1 MALPRASRPGFQA
14 VRKPLTILA
23 DFERKGCDPV
33 RPTIAAVAATASL
46 FAALCASPPARAQSV
61 EEFYKSRP
69 VTMMVGFNVG
79 NIYDTVMRA
88 VARHIGK
95 YIPGNP
101 TVIPVNRPGAG
112 SLAAANQ
119 VFNASPRDGT
129 VIGVFNRSIP
139 TEPLLGSSVAAKFD
153 ATKFTWIGNV
163 GNEVSVCVT
172 RRETG
177 AKTWNDMITKP
188 MQVAVTSTSADT
200 GVYPLLLNNMFGA
213 KLKLVTGY
221 QGGADMTLALE
232 RGEVD
237 GRCGWSLGGIKTS
250 RPSWLRD
257 GQVNFPVQIGLRGS
271 PDLAG
276 IPLIMDQAASDQQRR
291 ILKLVIS
298 RQELAY
304 AFAAPPDLP
313 DDRTRALR
321 TAFDRTMK
329 DPEFLAE
336 ADKMGIEVSA
346 MTGGEVDRLM
356 KEIYETP
363 ADLVTEARRVI
374 SP

>member
-1 MALPRASRPGFQA
+1 M
-14 VRKPLTILA
+14 KT
-23 DFERKGCDPV
+23 
-33 RPTIAAVAATASL
+33 AAVAAVVVLLASSS
-46 FAALCASPPARAQSV
+46 APAQSV
-61 EEFYKSRP
+61 EEFYKTHP

-79 NIYDTVMRA
+79 NIYDTVMRT

-95 YIPGNP
+95 HIPGNP

-139 TEPLLGSSVAAKFD
+139 TEPLLGSSGAAKFD

-172 RRETG
+172 RRETR
-177 AKTWNDMITKP
+177 AKTWNDMVTKP
-188 MQVAVTSTSADT
+188 MQVAATSTSADT

-221 QGGADMTLALE
+221 QGGADMTLAVE

-237 GRCGWSLGGIKTS
+237 ARCGWSLAGIKS
-250 RPSWLRD
+250 GRPTWLGD
-257 GQVNFPVQIGLRGS
+257 GSPIHIPVQLGLRGS

-276 IPLIMDQAASDQQRR
+276 VPLIMDMAKTDQQRR
-291 ILKLVIS
+291 ILKLIMS
-298 RQELAY
+298 RQEWAY
-304 AFAAPPDLP
+304 AFAAPPEMP
-313 DDRTRALR
+313 AERTEVLR
-321 TAFDRTMK
+321 TAFDRTMQ
-329 DPEFLAE
+329 DPEFLA
-336 ADKMGIEVSA
+336 
-346 MTGGEVDRLM
+346 
-356 KEIYETP
+356 
-363 ADLVTEARRVI
+363 
-374 SP
+374 

>member
-1 MALPRASRPGFQA
+1 
-14 VRKPLTILA
+14 
-23 DFERKGCDPV
+23 
-33 RPTIAAVAATASL
+33 
-46 FAALCASPPARAQSV
+46 
-61 EEFYKSRP
+61 
-69 VTMMVGFNVG
+69 MMVGFNVG

-95 YIPGNP
+95 HIPGNP

-139 TEPLLGSSVAAKFD
+139 TEPLLGSSRDGQV
-153 ATKFTWIGNV
+153 
-163 GNEVSVCVT
+163 
-172 RRETG
+172 RRHQIHLDRQCRQRG
-177 AKTWNDMITKP
+177 QRLRRPGGKPARRPGNDMIAKP
-188 MQVAVTSTSADT
+188 MQFAVTSTSADT
-200 GVYPLLLNNMFGA
+200 GVYPLMLNNLFGA

-237 GRCGWSLGGIKTS
+237 GRCGWSLGGIKTA
-250 RPSWLRD
+250 RPSWLKD
-257 GQVNFPVQIGLRGS
+257 GQVNVTVQLGLRGS

-276 IPLIMDQAASDQQRR
+276 VPLIMDQAANEQQRR

-304 AFAAPPDLP
+304 AFAAPPEVP
-313 DDRTRALR
+313 DDRSQGVAHGVRSDHEGCRVSRRSRKAG
-321 TAFDRTMK
+321 DRSGP
-329 DPEFLAE
+329 D
-336 ADKMGIEVSA
+336 
-346 MTGGEVDRLM
+346 DRRRRR
-356 KEIYETP
+356 P
-363 ADLVTEARRVI
+363 ADERDL
-374 SP
+374 

>member
-1 MALPRASRPGFQA
+1 MIRVGPQ
-14 VRKPLTILA
+14 
-23 DFERKGCDPV
+23 
-33 RPTIAAVAATASL
+33 TIAAMTAAASL
-46 FAALCASPPARAQSV
+46 LVCRPAAAQSI
-61 EEFYKSRP
+61 EEFYKSHA
-69 VTMMVGFNVG
+69 VNMMVGFNVG
-79 NIYDTVMRA
+79 NIYDTMMRT

-95 YIPGNP
+95 HIPGNP

-139 TEPLLGSSVAAKFD
+139 TEPLLGSSSAAKFD

-163 GNEVSVCVT
+163 GNEVSVCIARKQT
-172 RRETG
+172 E
-177 AKTWNDMITKP
+177 AKTWNDFISKP
-188 MQVAVTSTSADT
+188 LQVAVTSTSADT
-200 GVYPLLLNNMFGA
+200 GVHPLLLNNMFGA

-237 GRCGWSLGGIKTS
+237 GRCGWSLGGIKTA
-250 RPSWLRD
+250 RPTWLKD
-257 GQVNFPVQIGLRGS
+257 GPVNITVQLGLRGS
-271 PDLAG
+271 TDLAG
-276 IPLIMDQAASDQQRR
+276 VPLIMDQAKTDQQRR
-291 ILKLVIS
+291 ILKLIMS

-304 AFAAPPDLP
+304 TFAAPPELP
-313 DDRTRALR
+313 DDRAKALR

-329 DPEFLAE
+329 DPDFLAE
-336 ADKMGIEVSA
+336 AEKIGIDVAA
-346 MTGGEVDRLM
+346 MTGAEVDRLM

-363 ADLVTEARRVI
+363 ADLIAEARRVI

>member
-1 MALPRASRPGFQA
+1 M
-14 VRKPLTILA
+14 KT
-23 DFERKGCDPV
+23 
-33 RPTIAAVAATASL
+33 AAVAAVVASL
-46 FAALCASPPARAQSV
+46 ASSSAAAQSV

-79 NIYDTVMRA
+79 NIYDTVMRG

-95 YIPGNP
+95 HIPGNP

-119 VFNASPRDGT
+119 LFNVSPRDGT

-139 TEPLLGSSVAAKFD
+139 TDPLLSASSAAKFD

-177 AKTWNDMITKP
+177 AKTWDDLITKP
-188 MQVAVTSTSADT
+188 LQVAATSTSADT

-221 QGGADMTLALE
+221 QGGQDMSLALE

-237 GRCGWSLGGIKTS
+237 ARCGWSLAGIKTG
-250 RPSWLRD
+250 RPSWLKD
-257 GQVNFPVQIGLRGS
+257 GSIHIPVQFGLHGS
-271 PDLAG
+271 PELAG
-276 IPLIMDQAASDQQRR
+276 VPLIMDVAKTDQQRR
-291 ILKLVIS
+291 VLKLIMS
-298 RQELAY
+298 RQEWAY
-304 AFAAPPDLP
+304 AFAAPPEMP
-313 DDRTRALR
+313 PERTEALR

-336 ADKMGIEVSA
+336 AGKMGIDVA
-346 MTGGEVDRLM
+346 ATTGTDVERLM
-356 KEIYETP
+356 KEIYDTP
-363 ADLVTEARRVI
+363 PDLVAEARRVI
-374 SP
+374 TP

>member
-1 MALPRASRPGFQA
+1 MR
-14 VRKPLTILA
+14 T
-23 DFERKGCDPV
+23 
-33 RPTIAAVAATASL
+33 
-46 FAALCASPPARAQSV
+46 
-61 EEFYKSRP
+61 
-69 VTMMVGFNVG
+69 VT
-79 NIYDTVMRA
+79 
-88 VARHIGK
+88 RHIGRH
-95 YIPGNP
+95 IPGNP

-139 TEPLLGSSVAAKFD
+139 TEPLLGTNSAAKFD

-172 RRETG
+172 GRQTG
-177 AKTWNDMITKP
+177 AKTWADLIGKP
-188 MQVAVTSTSADT
+188 MQVAVTSVSADT
-200 GVYPLLLNNMFGA
+200 GVYPLLLNNLFGA

-237 GRCGWSLGGIKTS
+237 ARCGWSLAGIKTG
-250 RPSWLRD
+250 RPTWLTD
-257 GQVNFPVQIGLRGS
+257 GTVNIPVQLGLRSS

-276 IPLIMDQAASDQQRR
+276 TPLILDMAKSEQQKR
-291 ILKLVIS
+291 ILRLILS

-304 AFAAPPDLP
+304 AFAAPPGLP
-313 DDRTRALR
+313 DDRTEALR
-321 TAFDRTMK
+321 AAFDRTMK
-329 DPEFLAE
+329 DREFLAE
-336 ADKMGIEVSA
+336 AEKLGIEVAA
-346 MTGGEVDRLM
+346 MNGAEDDRLM
-356 KEIYETP
+356 KELYATP
-363 ADLVTEARRVI
+363 ADLVAEARRVI

>member
-1 MALPRASRPGFQA
+1 MRAIA
-14 VRKPLTILA
+14 A
-23 DFERKGCDPV
+23 Y
-33 RPTIAAVAATASL
+33 AAVASL
-46 FAALCASPPARAQSV
+46 LASPAAHAQSV
-61 EEFYKSRP
+61 EDFYKSHP
-69 VTMMVGFNVG
+69 VTIMVGFNVG
-79 NIYDTVMRA
+79 NIYDTMMRT

-95 YIPGNP
+95 HIPGNP
-101 TVIPVNRPGAG
+101 TVIPMNRPGAG

-139 TEPLLGSSVAAKFD
+139 TEPLLGSSTAAKFD

-163 GNEVSVCVT
+163 GNEVSVCVARKQT
-172 RRETG
+172 DVR
-177 AKTWNDMITKP
+177 TWNDFITKP
-188 MQVAVTSTSADT
+188 IQVAATSTSADT

-237 GRCGWSLGGIKTS
+237 GRCGWSLGGIKTA
-250 RPSWLRD
+250 RPTWLKD
-257 GQVNFPVQIGLRGS
+257 GPINIPVQLGLRGS

-276 IPLIMDQAASDQQRR
+276 VPLIMDMAKNEQQRR
-291 ILKLVIS
+291 TLKLIIS

-304 AFAAPPDLP
+304 TFAAPPELP
-313 DDRTRALR
+313 ADRTTALR

-329 DPEFLAE
+329 DPEFLVEAE
-336 ADKMGIEVSA
+336 KIGIEVAA
-346 MTGGEVDRLM
+346 MNGAEVDRLM
-356 KEIYETP
+356 KEIYATP
-363 ADLVTEARRVI
+363 ADLVAEARRVI

>member
-1 MALPRASRPGFQA
+1 LL
-14 VRKPLTILA
+14 VL
-23 DFERKGCDPV
+23 ERKGRAPV
-33 RPTIAAVAATASL
+33 RPTIAAVAAIASL
-46 FAALCASPPARAQSV
+46 ISALHATSPAQAQSV
-61 EEFYKSRP
+61 EEFYKSRS

-95 YIPGNP
+95 HIPGNP

-139 TEPLLGSSVAAKFD
+139 TEPLLGSSTAAKFD

-221 QGGADMTLALE
+221 QGGADMTLAIE

-237 GRCGWSLGGIKTS
+237 ARCGWSLGGIKTA
-250 RPSWLRD
+250 RPTWLKD
-257 GQVNFPVQIGLRGS
+257 GQVNFPVQLGLRGS

-276 IPLIMDQAASDQQRR
+276 IPLIMDQAANDQQRR

-313 DDRTRALR
+313 DDRARALR

-336 ADKMGIEVSA
+336 ADKMGIEVAA
-346 MTGGEVDRLM
+346 MTGAEVDRLM

-363 ADLVTEARRVI
+363 ADLVAEARRVI

>member
-1 MALPRASRPGFQA
+1 MIRIRPQ
-14 VRKPLTILA
+14 
-23 DFERKGCDPV
+23 
-33 RPTIAAVAATASL
+33 TIAAMAATAAML
-46 FAALCASPPARAQSV
+46 AAAPASAQSV

-69 VTMMVGFNVG
+69 VTIIVGFNVG
-79 NIYDTVMRA
+79 NIYDTVMRT

-95 YIPGNP
+95 HIPGNP

-139 TEPLLGSSVAAKFD
+139 TEPLLGSSSAAKFD

-163 GNEVSVCVT
+163 GNEVSVCVA
-172 RRETG
+172 RKETG
-177 AKTWNDMITKP
+177 VRTWNDFITKP
-188 MQVAVTSTSADT
+188 LQVAATSTSADT

-237 GRCGWSLGGIKTS
+237 GRCGWSLGGIKIAKPT
-250 RPSWLRD
+250 WLKD
-257 GQVNFPVQIGLRGS
+257 GPINITVQLGLRGS

-276 IPLIMDQAASDQQRR
+276 APLIMDMAKTDQQRR
-291 ILKLVIS
+291 ILNLIMS

-304 AFAAPPDLP
+304 PFAAPPEVP
-313 DDRTRALR
+313 DDRARALR

-336 ADKMGIEVSA
+336 AEKIGIEVAA

-356 KEIYETP
+356 KEIHDTP
-363 ADLVTEARRVI
+363 ADLIAEARRVI
-374 SP
+374 TP